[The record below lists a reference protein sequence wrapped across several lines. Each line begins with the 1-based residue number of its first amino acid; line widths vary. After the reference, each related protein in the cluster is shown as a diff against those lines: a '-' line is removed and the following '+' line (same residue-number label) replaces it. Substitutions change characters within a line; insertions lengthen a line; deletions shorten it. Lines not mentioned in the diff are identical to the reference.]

1 MAYQHWAIPARGC
14 YEGGGEIMSAL
25 LIHALAP
32 PERGGLTDLRIR
44 QPLAALARLPGIECR
59 IDEAAGF
66 AADRRPI
73 AKVLLMQRRM
83 LTLADAR
90 RLVPAMIEAGYVLVM
105 EIDDHPGRRAGY
117 GEGNFLSFRAMHGV
131 QTTTEPLAEILR
143 PHNPT
148 VAVFANQ
155 LAKLPPFRSRQGA
168 PAIFFG
174 ALNREADWAPIMP
187 ALNRQL
193 ARYPDVRVEV
203 VHDRAFFEALA
214 TANKR
219 FTPTCPYP
227 RYLEIMAG
235 TDIALMPLQDN
246 PVHRCKSDV
255 KFIEAAS
262 AGAVALASPTVYEAT
277 LRDGETGLLFLDSD
291 TFERRLAA
299 LLDQP
304 ALRSRLALAAYD
316 YVRKH
321 RMLADHVG
329 RQAAWYRW
337 LADNRAELT
346 AKLAARAT
354 ELF

>member
-1 MAYQHWAIPARGC
+1 
-14 YEGGGEIMSAL
+14 MSVL
-25 LIHALAP
+25 LIHALAS

-44 QPLAALARLPGIECR
+44 QPLAALARLPGVECR
-59 IDEAAGF
+59 IDETSGF

-83 LTLADAR
+83 LNLADAR
-90 RLVPAMIEAGYVLVM
+90 HLVSAMIEAGYVLVM

-131 QTTTEPLAEILR
+131 QTTAEPLAEVLR
-143 PHNPT
+143 AHNPT

-155 LAKLPPFRSRQGA
+155 LANLPPLRSRQGS
-168 PAIFFG
+168 PTIFFG

-187 ALNRQL
+187 SLNRLL
-193 ARYPDVRVEV
+193 ARYPGVRVEV

-214 TANKR
+214 TVNKR
-219 FTPTCPYP
+219 FTPTCPYI

-235 TDIALMPLQDN
+235 TDIALIPLQDN
-246 PVHRCKSDV
+246 PVNRCKSDV
-255 KFIEAAS
+255 KFVEGAS

-277 LRDGETGLLFLDSD
+277 LHDGETGLLFGDPD
-291 TFERRLAA
+291 AFERQLGA

-304 ALRSRLALAAYD
+304 ALRWRLSLAAYD

-321 RMLADHVG
+321 RMLADRIG

-346 AKLAARAT
+346 AKLAARAA